1 MNEGGEG
8 VSETRQFKKLARKY
22 RFKYRATENQFVF
35 VANNTDG
42 EPTDWITLDKTN
54 LMFHHTWHLS
64 TAGNTDQNN
73 LWFYQTRKD
82 LTPKKI
88 VSFIKSLSL
97 LLNYNLKVY
106 MLIDPEDWQQIA
118 KMNDAY
124 DDVRYTM
131 GEKSRCMADMWRCKT
146 QAKPQ
151 CGVDKCECVEVTA

>member
-1 MNEGGEG
+1 M
-8 VSETRQFKKLARKY
+8 SETRQFKKLARKY

-131 GEKSRCMADMWRCKT
+131 GEDSRCMGDMWRCKT

-151 CGVDKCECVEVTA
+151 CGVDKCECVEVMA

>member
-1 MNEGGEG
+1 MMP
-8 VSETRQFKKLARKY
+8 RPFKKLARKY
-22 RFKYRATENQFVF
+22 GFKYRATENQFVF

-42 EPTDWITLDKTN
+42 EPTDWITLDKSN

-64 TAGNTDQNN
+64 CRGNTDQLN

-106 MLIDPEDWQQIA
+106 RLIDPEDWQEIA
-118 KMNDAY
+118 KVNDAY

-131 GEKSRCMADMWRCKT
+131 GEKSWCMGDMWRCKT
-146 QAKPQ
+146 QAKRP
-151 CGVDKCECVEVTA
+151 CGVDKCECVEVKKNDAK

>member
-1 MNEGGEG
+1 MIK
-8 VSETRQFKKLARKY
+8 SLRKLARKY

-88 VSFIKSLSL
+88 VSFIKSLSTI
-97 LLNYNLKVY
+97 LNYNLKVY
-106 MLIDPEDWQQIA
+106 NVIDPEDWQEIA
-118 KMNDAY
+118 KVNDAY
-124 DDVRYTM
+124 DDARYTM
-131 GEKSRCMADMWRCKT
+131 GENIDTISMFRCMT
-146 QAKPQ
+146 QAKRP
-151 CGVDKCECVEVTA
+151 CGIDKCKCVEVTA

>member
-1 MNEGGEG
+1 M
-8 VSETRQFKKLARKY
+8 SETRQFKKLARKY

-131 GEKSRCMADMWRCKT
+131 GEDSRCMGDMWRCKT

-151 CGVDKCECVEVTA
+151 CGVDKCECVEVAA

>member
-1 MNEGGEG
+1 MIK
-8 VSETRQFKKLARKY
+8 SLRKLARKY

-64 TAGNTDQNN
+64 TAGNTDQLN

-88 VSFIKSLSL
+88 VSFIKSLSSI
-97 LLNYNLKVY
+97 LNYNLKVY
-106 MLIDPEDWQQIA
+106 NVIDPEDWQDIA
-118 KMNDAY
+118 KINDAY

-131 GEKSRCMADMWRCKT
+131 GEDMDNRINMFSCMT
-146 QAKPQ
+146 QAKRP
-151 CGVDKCECVEVTA
+151 CGVDKCECVEV

>member
-131 GEKSRCMADMWRCKT
+131 GEDSRCMGDMWRCKT

-151 CGVDKCECVEVTA
+151 CGVDKCECVDVTA

>member
-64 TAGNTDQNN
+64 TAGKTDQNN

-131 GEKSRCMADMWRCKT
+131 GEDSRCMGDMWRCKT

>member
-1 MNEGGEG
+1 MMP
-8 VSETRQFKKLARKY
+8 RPFKKLARKY
-22 RFKYRATENQFVF
+22 GFKYRVTENQFVF

-106 MLIDPEDWQQIA
+106 RLIDPEDWQEIA
-118 KMNDAY
+118 KVNDAY

-131 GEKSRCMADMWRCKT
+131 GEESWCMGDMWRCKT
-146 QAKPQ
+146 QAKRP
-151 CGVDKCECVEVTA
+151 CGVDNKCECVEVTA

>member
-1 MNEGGEG
+1 M
-8 VSETRQFKKLARKY
+8 SETRQFKKLARKY

-131 GEKSRCMADMWRCKT
+131 GEDSRCMGDMWRCKT